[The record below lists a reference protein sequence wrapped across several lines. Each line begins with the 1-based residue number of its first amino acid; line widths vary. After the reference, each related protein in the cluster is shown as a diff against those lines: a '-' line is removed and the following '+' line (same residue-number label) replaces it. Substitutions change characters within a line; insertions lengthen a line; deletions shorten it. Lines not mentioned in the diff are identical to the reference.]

1 MELALSLG
9 ECIFAFRN
17 AEELAGF
24 LNVLFSFSLNE
35 RDLYARI
42 ANESVECVLAE
53 TADGVDRAN
62 HEVMDAFGTAVS
74 FMHREYGGIY
84 DPQNTIMEVQ
94 GA

>member
-9 ECIFAFRN
+9 GCIFAFRN

-24 LNVLFSFSLNE
+24 LNVLFSFSLAE
-35 RDLYARI
+35 KDLYACI

-53 TADGVDRAN
+53 MQSGEETANPDIV
-62 HEVMDAFGTAVS
+62 DAFGTAVS
-74 FMHREYGGIY
+74 FMHREYGKIY
-84 DPQNTIMEVQ
+84 DPKNTIMEIQ